1 MWSPG
6 NQEESQDTGN
16 EQLCVNLSSK
26 MMKLPNE
33 LGHVKS
39 IGDLDK
45 GNFSG
50 GVKIK
55 ALTGGCSR
63 ENGRSINCKAEQR
76 NGQNLEELFGS
87 KKEAVLFNFL
97 I

>member
-6 NQEESQDTGN
+6 NHEESQGTGK

-50 GVKIK
+50 VVKIK

-76 NGQNLEELFGS
+76 NGQNLEE
-87 KKEAVLFNFL
+87 VLGQRRRQCFL
-97 I
+97 IF